1 MLKRPEG
8 IFLSEYE
15 RGDIGVGKARMSQC
29 CKSPTR
35 RPSGPGARRLP
46 PQMFREYPNDVTLNG
61 GGFVKQVGRNSRNG
75 FGLGRRC
82 LL

>member
-15 RGDIGVGKARMSQC
+15 RGEIGVGKARMSQC

-35 RPSGPGARRLP
+35 VGLRGRAPGGYLLRC
-46 PQMFREYPNDVTLNG
+46 
-61 GGFVKQVGRNSRNG
+61 FVNIRMT
-75 FGLGRRC
+75 
-82 LL
+82 